1 MSGMRLS
8 MRVWDAPIRLFHWGL
23 VLLIV
28 FSYVSNKLNW
38 MQLHFLSGYTILTLL
53 IFRFVWGFI
62 GSDTARFG
70 RFLKSPLAGLRHLA
84 KIGRREP
91 DLEIGHNAAGGWM
104 VIILLL
110 DVLLQ
115 AVLGLFANDDVFS
128 EGPLAKHVGKALSN
142 RFSHFHALN
151 FKILLGLM
159 GLHVVVI
166 LAYAVVKRQDLVRPM
181 ITGRKRLPPTLRAP
195 RMVHPLLALLVVLV
209 AGGLVWTFV
218 ALTG

>member
-1 MSGMRLS
+1 MRLS